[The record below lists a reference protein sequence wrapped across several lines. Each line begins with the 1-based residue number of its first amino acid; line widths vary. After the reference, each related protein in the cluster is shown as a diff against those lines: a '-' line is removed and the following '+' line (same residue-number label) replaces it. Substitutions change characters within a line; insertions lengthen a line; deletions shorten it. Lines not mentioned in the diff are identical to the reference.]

1 MKLLIDLLLRTGSFE
16 TDASRAA
23 KTAKRRATEIERAFS
38 DAGRKLKGVF
48 AGLAGG
54 IGIASLMRTFAQ
66 ETINAQNEQAQL
78 AAAIQSTGKAAG
90 FSVDDLN
97 KMADAM
103 AKVSTFDAGEINRA
117 QTRLLSY
124 TGIVGEKFPEAMQ
137 ATIDMA
143 TRMGMSVEQSAE
155 TIGRALDV
163 PSQGLA
169 ALSKQ
174 GFRFTEEQKK
184 AVEQLEKT
192 GRVAEAQG
200 IILAALESSYGGA
213 AAAARNTFGGA
224 VMALQAELRSLM
236 TGGDGSLDGARDAI
250 ESLVRVM
257 GDPSTRQAFNS
268 LTAGFATLIE
278 WSVKAASNTVWAV
291 NKVLEQI
298 DRLKGIAPP
307 QDLLTDWAKSRLG
320 ELDAPKPGAGLTEDQ
335 IKKLAAER
343 AAAEARLKAGNAAG
357 KQADAYI
364 ETLKRQLQATRE
376 LTVVEK
382 TLEEIRGGSLR
393 GAGAKRQDQALGLA
407 ALLDA
412 DAAALKRAAEAEEE
426 MQALIQRRE
435 SIYEEGKRVFE
446 STRTP
451 IEQLDAQIVRLNT
464 LLSEGAITWDTYARA
479 VFAAQDN
486 FDEANKKV
494 DEAAE
499 RTKDAAKELGMTF
512 SSAFEDAIVEG
523 KKFSEVLKGLEQD
536 ILRIIT
542 RKLVTEPLANA
553 LTGAMGGSG
562 FFGSIFGGAK
572 AGGGDVI
579 AGRSYLVGE
588 QGPERFVPRTAGT
601 IIPNQATQG
610 QSSPVNVT
618 FNVSTPDVES
628 FRRSEAQIKSRM
640 MGVVQGAGRFS

>member
-1 MKLLIDLLLRTGSFE
+1 MNLIISLLMKTGSFE
-16 TDASRAA
+16 TDTARAS
-23 KTAKRRATEIERAFS
+23 KVAKRRAKEIEKSFS

-54 IGIASLMRTFAQ
+54 IGIASLMRTFAR

-143 TRMGMSVEQSAE
+143 ARMGMSVEQSAE

-200 IILAALESSYGGA
+200 IILSALESSYGGA

-250 ESLVRVM
+250 ESLVKVM

-278 WSVKAASNTVWAV
+278 WSVRAAINTVWAV
-291 NKVLEQI
+291 NKVLDQI

-307 QDLLTDWAKSRLG
+307 QDLLTDWAKSRMG
-320 ELDAPKPGAGLTEDQ
+320 ELDAPKPGAGLSEEQ

-382 TLEEIRGGSLR
+382 TLEEIRSGSLR

-446 STRTP
+446 ATRTP
-451 IEQLDAQIVRLNT
+451 IEQLGAQIVRLNT

-523 KKFSEVLKGLEQD
+523 KKLSEVFKGLEQD

-542 RKLVTEPLANA
+542 RNLVTEPLAKA

-588 QGPERFVPRTAGT
+588 QGPERFVPRSAGT
-601 IIPNQATQG
+601 IIPNQATKG
-610 QSSPVNVT
+610 QSAPVNVT
-618 FNVSTPDVES
+618 FNVSTPDAES